1 MKYFMQ
7 RWFKKDKDSMDP
19 TEAEDIKKKWQE
31 YRKTIQKRSS

>member
-19 TEAEDIKKKWQE
+19 TEAEKIKKRW
-31 YRKTIQKRSS
+31 KTTQKDSPKRP